1 MSRCLVLRS
10 VFAFLAVAFVP
21 SGFAAPAV
29 SDTVGSLVQPTISQD
44 EVRRIIV
51 AEQKTGYR
59 RLPPGIVKNLAR
71 GKPLPQGLRK
81 DKMPEAIVDKLPPY
95 PDYEWR
101 RYGAD
106 LVLVQLATQVIA
118 EIFSDAF
125 R

>member
-1 MSRCLVLRS
+1 MSRYLVLRS
-10 VFAFLAVAFVP
+10 VFAVLVVAFVP
-21 SGFAAPAV
+21 SAVAAPAT
-29 SDTVGSLVQPTISQD
+29 SAADSLVQPTISQE

-59 RLPPGIVKNLAR
+59 RLPPGIVKNLVR
-71 GKPLPQGLRK
+71 GKPLPRGLQK
-81 DKMPEAIVDKLPPY
+81 DKVPAAIVEQLPAY

-106 LVLVQLATQVIA
+106 LVLVQLATQLIA